1 MLSQVRRK
9 ASEKVEGRDCIS
21 SKTNKFQHN
30 NPMNIRLQ
38 PTQQEAIKQ
47 LASEFFE
54 NAKVFV
60 FGSRTNMMQKGGDI
74 DIYIQTTKQ
83 DALLKAKLAFLRE
96 FEKRFGEQ
104 KVDLLVDNG
113 TKKKNIFVFAR
124 EEGILL

>member
-1 MLSQVRRK
+1 
-9 ASEKVEGRDCIS
+9 
-21 SKTNKFQHN
+21 
-30 NPMNIRLQ
+30 MNIRLQ

-60 FGSRTNMMQKGGDI
+60 FGSRADMALKGGDI
-74 DIYIQTTKQ
+74 DLYIQTTKK

-113 TKKKNIFVFAR
+113 SRKKTIFEIAKR
-124 EEGILL
+124 EGVQL